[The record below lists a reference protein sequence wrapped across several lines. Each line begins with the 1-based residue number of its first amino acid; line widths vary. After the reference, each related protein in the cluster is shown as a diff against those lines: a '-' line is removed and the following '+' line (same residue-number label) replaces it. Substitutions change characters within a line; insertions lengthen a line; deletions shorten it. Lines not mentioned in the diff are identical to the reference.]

1 MANTNLTSSEDF
13 AKWLATE
20 APSGRPQIGRRATP
34 FDYEREIL
42 RRDRLDSIATAAHRA
57 QGYAANGHPIPLDFN
72 HED

>member
-1 MANTNLTSSEDF
+1 MATITLTPSESF

-34 FDYEREIL
+34 FDYEREIQ
-42 RRDRLDSIATAAHRA
+42 RRDRLDSIATAVHRA

-72 HED
+72 YED